1 MAEGRKTVTV
11 VFADVAGSTELGER
25 LDPEA
30 LRRVMERYFATA
42 RAVLARHGGTVE
54 KFIGDAVVAV
64 FGIPAA
70 HEDDALRAVRAAAE
84 MREALATLNEELS
97 RERDVTL
104 AVRTGVNTGEVFAGD
119 PAQGQFYATGDAV
132 NVAAR
137 LEQAA
142 APGEVLL
149 GEETYGLVRGA
160 VRVERVEPL
169 SLKGKAAAIS
179 AWRLGAVV
187 EGAAPFARRF
197 DTPFVGRREELA
209 RLSGCF
215 ERSLSERAPV
225 LVTVFGAAGIGK
237 TRLAAEFSAQASER
251 ARVLTGRCLA
261 YGEGITF
268 WPLLEMLRSLPERP
282 ADVPDPE
289 QARTTEET
297 FFAFRKLFETLAQE
311 RPLVLVLEDVHWG
324 APTMLDLVEHV
335 VDWTREA
342 PIMIVC
348 LARPEFL
355 EARPGW
361 PGEHVELD
369 PLPDEEA
376 EAIVTA
382 LAPGLGPGTRARA
395 TEAAEGNP
403 LFLEQLLALAG
414 EEDRHELAVPP
425 TIQALLAA
433 RLDRLGQEERA
444 LLERASVVGTEFW
457 RGALARLSPPET
469 EVSALLQRLVRRR
482 LVRPERSSFPGQ
494 DAFRFGHALIRE
506 ATYRGISKEVRAD
519 THERFADWLEASG
532 RPYEEIVGY
541 HLEQAYWYRAELR
554 PVDDHGRSL
563 ARRAAGVFSAAG
575 ARAHA
580 RHDHAVAANL
590 LARSVDLLPREDPL
604 RLSLL
609 PQLGDDLFWLG
620 RYDEARSILADAVEG
635 SRRGGDRDLEWRARI
650 GQLRLD
656 AQGGTEITKQEL
668 ERGAEVALAVFDELE
683 DAGGQAWAWYLLG
696 MARSSQFR
704 NEAATRALE
713 QAAACAR
720 LAGDDALEAS
730 CLGLLSGVLIDGPMP
745 VAEVIERAEKALA
758 AASTRMLEQV
768 LLWHLAYL
776 HAEQG
781 RFDRAKDFLGRAR
794 ALTQEFGT
802 EIDVALAASHGG
814 DVERLGGDAVAA
826 EEEFRRSYEILERL
840 GETTWRSTVAADL
853 AGTLVDQD
861 RLEEAEHF
869 LEISGELAA
878 SDDLASQVT
887 LHSIR
892 ARVEVERGRLDVAE
906 RLARDALSLL
916 EGTDAFD
923 ARAGALLNLGEVLRR
938 TGRTEEACSAAAEA
952 LGLCEMKGNMVRAKE
967 ARGILEE
974 LTD

>member
-1 MAEGRKTVTV
+1 MAGVDVEASRREEGR
-11 VFADVAGSTELGER
+11 AD
-25 LDPEA
+25 
-30 LRRVMERYFATA
+30 
-42 RAVLARHGGTVE
+42 
-54 KFIGDAVVAV
+54 
-64 FGIPAA
+64 
-70 HEDDALRAVRAAAE
+70 
-84 MREALATLNEELS
+84 
-97 RERDVTL
+97 
-104 AVRTGVNTGEVFAGD
+104 
-119 PAQGQFYATGDAV
+119 
-132 NVAAR
+132 VAAR

-149 GEETYGLVRGA
+149 GEETYALVRDA
-160 VRVERVEPL
+160 VHAERVEPL
-169 SLKGKAAAIS
+169 SVKGKAGPIR
-179 AWRLGAVV
+179 AWRLDAVV
-187 EGAAPFARRF
+187 ERAAPFARRF
-197 DTPFVGRREELA
+197 DTPFVGRRDELA
-209 RLSGCF
+209 LLTACF
-215 ERSLSERAPV
+215 KRSLVERAPV
-225 LVTVFGAAGIGK
+225 LVTVLGLAGIGK
-237 TRLAAEFSAQASER
+237 TRLVAEFGARASER
-251 ARVLTGRCLA
+251 ARVLTGRCLS

-282 ADVPDPE
+282 TDVPDPK

-297 FFAFRKLFETLAQE
+297 FLAFRKLFEALAQE

-324 APTMLDLVEHV
+324 EPTLLDLVEHV

-342 PIMIVC
+342 PITVIC
-348 LARPEFL
+348 LARPELL

-361 PGEHVELD
+361 PGEHIELEPLADDEVET
-369 PLPDEEA
+369 
-376 EAIVTA
+376 IVTA
-382 LAPGLGPGTRARA
+382 LAPGLAPSTRARA

-403 LFLEQLLALAG
+403 LFLEQLIALAA
-414 EEDRHELAVPP
+414 EEDPHELAVPP

-433 RLDRLGQEERA
+433 RLDRLGPEERA
-444 LLERASVVGTEFW
+444 LLEWASVVGTEFW
-457 RGALARLSPPET
+457 RGALATLSPPET

-532 RPYEEIVGY
+532 SLYEEIVGY
-541 HLEQAYWYRAELR
+541 HLEQAYRYRAELG

-580 RHDHAVAANL
+580 RHDHAAAANL
-590 LARSVDLLPREDPL
+590 LARSIDLLPREDPL

-635 SRRGGDRDLEWRARI
+635 SRRAGERDLEWRARI
-650 GQLRLD
+650 GQLRLE

-668 ERGAEVALAVFDELE
+668 ERGAEAALAVFKELG
-683 DAGGQAWAWYLLG
+683 DAGGQAWARYVLG
-696 MARSSQFR
+696 IARSSQFR
-704 NEAATRALE
+704 NEAATGALE
-713 QAAACAR
+713 QAAASAR

-781 RFDRAKDFLGRAR
+781 RFDRARDFLGRAR
-794 ALTQEFGT
+794 ALTKEFGT

-814 DVERLGGDAVAA
+814 DVERLGGNAVAA

-853 AGTLVDQD
+853 AGTLVDQN

-869 LEISGELAA
+869 LRISGELAA
-878 SDDLASQVT
+878 SDDLASQVAHC
-887 LHSIR
+887 LVSAR
-892 ARVEVERGRLDVAE
+892 AKAERGDFVEAE
-906 RLARDALSLL
+906 RVARDALSLL
-916 EGTDAFD
+916 AGTDAFD
-923 ARAGALLNLGEVLRR
+923 VRAAALLGLAQVLRR
-938 TGRTEEACSAAAEA
+938 TERVEQAASAAGEA
-952 LGLCEMKGNMVRAKE
+952 LRLWEEKGNVVRAKE
-967 ARGILEE
+967 ARGLLHE
-974 LTD
+974 LNP